1 MGDRFLAC
9 CVQCGRV
16 VVVAERF
23 EDPEFATLEDHLHT
37 AHPEVSNVAGTA
49 AILQHFAVAREC

>member
-1 MGDRFLAC
+1 MGDRFLAR
-9 CVQCGRV
+9 CVKCGQV

-23 EDPEFATLEDHLHT
+23 GDPEFATLEDHLHT
-37 AHPEVSNVAGTA
+37 AHPELSDVVGTA

>member
-1 MGDRFLAC
+1 M
-9 CVQCGRV
+9 QCGRV